1 MGAFKNQLVADQVEL
16 GDRIPAPKPANPR
29 VAHPSRKSW
38 RKAQMEHQKRI
49 KRMTRELFL
58 SAIVYVTIGAFLGAF
73 ITYMVVT
80 F

>member
-16 GDRIPAPKPANPR
+16 GDRLPAPKPANAS

-38 RKAQMEHQKRI
+38 KKAQLEHRKRM
-49 KRMTRELFL
+49 KRMTRELYL
-58 SAIVYVTIGAFLGAF
+58 TAIVYVTIGAFLGAF
-73 ITYMVVT
+73 ITYVVVT